1 MTPERMQAL
10 LAGQTS
16 VAKKV
21 FAALPSSLSTA
32 FTPVDIAREMKAM
45 AGASVDIHTMRGC
58 LACLQKAGL
67 VKEVVPGSF
76 RRVEVKEKHTVTMTK
91 IAAQAG
97 PKLAATQ
104 GAQPPMDMLASI
116 AAKVRVAMAGL
127 GALADEIDNAA
138 LAIEERSAASEKEV
152 AKVKQIATLL
162 KELG

>member
-10 LAGQTS
+10 LTGQTS

-21 FAALPSSLSTA
+21 YAALPARLNTA
-32 FTPVDIAREMKAM
+32 FTPVDIAREMKA
-45 AGASVDIHTMRGC
+45 ASGASVDIHTMRGC
-58 LACLQKAGL
+58 LACLQEVGL

-76 RRVEVKEKHTVTMTK
+76 RRVEVKERQKMTMTK
-91 IAAQAG
+91 SPAQAG
-97 PKLAATQ
+97 LNPAPAA
-104 GAQPPMDMLASI
+104 GGLPPMEVLAGI
-116 AAKVRVAMAGL
+116 AAKVRTAMAGL

>member
-1 MTPERMQAL
+1 
-10 LAGQTS
+10 
-16 VAKKV
+16 
-21 FAALPSSLSTA
+21 
-32 FTPVDIAREMKAM
+32 
-45 AGASVDIHTMRGC
+45 
-58 LACLQKAGL
+58 
-67 VKEVVPGSF
+67 
-76 RRVEVKEKHTVTMTK
+76 MTK